1 MSLTFLSPPFK
12 AVKAEFVRQTVRNM
26 PRWPAHVCAGKRRLQ
41 TRLSTTS
48 IRTQSHSLTANRQ
61 VRGETSFLP
70 DHDAAMS
77 PPARARSAQTSFLRM
92 FRLLPFC
99 VRLCSTALTF
109 LSLPFITSYIITSYL
124 ISSSFLCLSSSFS
137 CRNVRFLNVG
147 PGACL
152 KLCSGGGSDCRR
164 GAHYNDSLI

>member
-77 PPARARSAQTSFLRM
+77 PPARARAQLRPLSSGCLGSSPSASGCAVRLSHFYLYL
-92 FRLLPFC
+92 LLP
-99 VRLCSTALTF
+99 LIL
-109 LSLPFITSYIITSYL
+109 LPL
-124 ISSSFLCLSSSFS
+124 ILLVVVFF
-137 CRNVRFLNVG
+137 
-147 PGACL
+147 ACL
-152 KLCSGGGSDCRR
+152 RRFHVETSGFSTSVQGRV
-164 GAHYNDSLI
+164 